1 MTDPMTRPGVTSP
14 RDGSGLPGSDL
25 TGADSTGTEE
35 KREGVTPRNLALL
48 GERKKARLEELARSS
63 AEQGGVSLVRDAFRR
78 LRRNPVAIVGAS
90 IVGLFILV
98 AIFAPLLAPHDPAQR
113 FDELQKN
120 LTVDNIP
127 GASSGFPLGS
137 DPLGRD
143 FFSRMIYG
151 SRQTLFVGV
160 LATLIGLALGVVIG
174 ALSGAFGGWVDNI
187 LMRFTDVM
195 LALPALLLAIT
206 LVAMADK
213 SSQWTV
219 ILAVAVVNV
228 PIFARLLRGSM
239 LAQRESDH
247 VLAARALGVKQRSI
261 VLRHM
266 LPNAMTA
273 VIVQATLTLS
283 TAILEAASLSF
294 LGLGDQNFN
303 RAEWGQMLGVDG
315 QRYFEVRPELA
326 YYPAVAIII
335 VALGFTLL
343 GEAMREA
350 IDPKNRR

>member
-1 MTDPMTRPGVTSP
+1 MSDPITRPGVTAP
-14 RDGSGLPGSDL
+14 RSGGERGDGVS
-25 TGADSTGTEE
+25 E
-35 KREGVTPRNLALL
+35 RNIGLL
-48 GERKKARLEELARSS
+48 GERKKARLEELARST
-63 AEQGGVSLVRDAFRR
+63 ADKGGVSLVRDAVRR
-78 LRRNPVAIVGAS
+78 LRRNPVAIVGAI

-98 AIFAPLLAPHDPAQR
+98 AIFAPLIAPHDPVQR
-113 FDELQKN
+113 FPELTKD

-127 GASSGFPLGS
+127 GSQSGFPLGS

-143 FFSRMIYG
+143 FASRLIHG

-160 LATLIGLALGVVIG
+160 LATVIGLGLGVLIGAI
-174 ALSGAFGGWVDNI
+174 AGAFGGWVDQA
-187 LMRFTDVM
+187 LMRVTDVM
-195 LALPALLLAIT
+195 LALPSLLLAIT
-206 LVAMADK
+206 LVAMA
-213 SSQWTV
+213 SRSTQWTV
-219 ILAVAVVNV
+219 IFAVAIVNV

-247 VLAARALGVKQRSI
+247 VLAARALGVKERNI

-266 LPNAMTA
+266 LPNSMTA
-273 VIVQATLTLS
+273 VIVQATLTFAV
-283 TAILEAASLSF
+283 AILDAAALSF
-294 LGLGDQNFN
+294 LGLGDPDIN
-303 RAEWGQMLGVDG
+303 RAEWGLMLGVDG

-326 YYPAVAIII
+326 YYPALAIIV

>member
-1 MTDPMTRPGVTSP
+1 MTEPTTQSGTPAP
-14 RDGSGLPGSDL
+14 RTGDEQT
-25 TGADSTGTEE
+25 TGAGRS
-35 KREGVTPRNLALL
+35 RL
-48 GERKKARLEELARSS
+48 GDRKKARLDELAQ
-63 AEQGGVSLVRDAFRR
+63 ATAAPGGVSLFRDAFRR
-78 LRRNPVAIVGAS
+78 LRRNPAAIVGAAI
-90 IVGLFILV
+90 IVLFVLV
-98 AIFAPLLAPHDPAQR
+98 AIFAPLIAPHDPVRR
-113 FDELQKN
+113 FDELTDL
-120 LTVDNIP
+120 LTPNNIAGP
-127 GASSGFPLGS
+127 MDGFPLGS
-137 DPLGRD
+137 DELGRD
-143 FFSRMIYG
+143 LLSRLVYG

-160 LATLIGLALGVVIG
+160 LATLIGLAIGVLLGAIAG
-174 ALSGAFGGWVDNI
+174 AVGGWVDNI
-187 LMRFTDVM
+187 LMRITDVM

-206 LVAMADK
+206 LVALASK

-219 ILAVAVVNV
+219 IMAVAIVNV

-283 TAILEAASLSF
+283 VAIIEAASLSF
-294 LGLGDQNFN
+294 LGLGDPDRD
-303 RAEWGQMLGVDG
+303 RAEWGAMLGDAGV
-315 QRYFEVRPELA
+315 RYFEVRPELA
-326 YYPAVAIII
+326 YYPALAIIV
-335 VALGFTLL
+335 VALGFTLF

>member
-1 MTDPMTRPGVTSP
+1 MSDPITRPGVAAR
-14 RDGSGLPGSDL
+14 RDGADQPGTDERRPGMSER
-25 TGADSTGTEE
+25 GIG
-35 KREGVTPRNLALL
+35 LL
-48 GERKKARLEELARSS
+48 GERKKARLDELARAS
-63 AEQGGVSLVRDAFRR
+63 ADKGGVSLVRDAIRR

-90 IVGLFILV
+90 IVALFVLM

-113 FDELQKN
+113 FDELTKN

-127 GASSGFPLGS
+127 GASSDFPLGS

-151 SRQTLFVGV
+151 ARQTLFVGV
-160 LATLIGLALGVVIG
+160 VATLIGLSLGVLIG
-174 ALSGAFGGWVDNI
+174 AISGAFGGWVDNI
-187 LMRFTDVM
+187 MMRFTDVM
-195 LALPALLLAIT
+195 LALPALLLAIS
-206 LVAMADK
+206 LVAMASR

-219 ILAVAVVNV
+219 IFAVAIVNV

-247 VLAARALGVKQRSI
+247 VLAARALGVKQRNI

-294 LGLGDQNFN
+294 LGLGDPDIN
-303 RAEWGQMLGVDG
+303 RAEWGLMLGVDG

-326 YYPAVAIII
+326 YYPALAIIV